1 MKEFFFP
8 PGLSPW
14 ILVLHFLY
22 MQDLI
27 IWYKIG
33 RGANLPAS
41 EKALITLIFDLLL
54 NLTA

>member
-1 MKEFFFP
+1 MNFS
-8 PGLSPW
+8 L
-14 ILVLHFLY
+14 

-41 EKALITLIFDLLL
+41 EKALITLVFDLLL